1 MSRSATTERV
11 VRLGGVQM
19 ASLGLIAGNG
29 RFPLLVLDAA
39 HHMGMRV
46 VVVAIKEE
54 AWPELDA
61 RAAALSVPCHRVSL
75 GHLGKCLDILT
86 SAGVSQALMA
96 GQVKHTK
103 IFSGV
108 LPDLTLLSVL
118 TRLRSKST
126 DALIGA
132 VADVFRERGI
142 QIIDSTS
149 FLRPLLAGAGVLTRR
164 APTEAERVDLEF
176 GYRMADAMAA
186 LDVGQTVVVKDRAV
200 VAVEAMEG
208 TDAAIARAG
217 ALAGPGACVIKVAKP
232 QQDMRF
238 DVPVV
243 GVPTIEAMR
252 AAGATLLTVDAGLT
266 LILDGERMIEGAD
279 AAGITVVGRDVG
291 PSR

>member
-1 MSRSATTERV
+1 M
-11 VRLGGVQM
+11 VQM
-19 ASLGLIAGNG
+19 PSLGLIAGNG
-29 RFPLLVLDAA
+29 HFPLLVLDAA
-39 HHMGMRV
+39 HAMGVRV

-61 RAAALSVPCHRVSL
+61 RAAELQVACHRVSL

-86 SAGVSQALMA
+86 NAGVSQALMA

-118 TRLRSKST
+118 MRLRSKST

-132 VADVFRERGI
+132 VVDVFRERGI

-149 FLRPLLAGAGVLTRR
+149 FLRPLLAGVGVLTRR
-164 APTEAERVDLEF
+164 EPTEAERGDVEF
-176 GYRMADAMAA
+176 GYRVADAVAA

-217 ALAGPGACVIKVAKP
+217 VLAGPGTCVIKVAKP
-232 QQDMRF
+232 HQDMRF

-252 AAGATLLTVDAGLT
+252 AAGATLLTIDAGRT
-266 LILDGERMIEGAD
+266 LILDGDRMIDAAD
-279 AAGITVVGRDVG
+279 AAGITVIGRDAG
-291 PSR
+291 PGR